1 MRLST
6 STNIYF
12 NRPRGEKGSLD
23 QCIRFCGQGGYKR
36 MDLNLVDY
44 TNFRF
49 PFVDSDWRRWIGGA
63 TETAALYGITFG
75 QAHAP
80 FYNFC
85 DPLAEGREE
94 LDALILRSIDC
105 AQLMGIPWV
114 AIHAGT
120 DFEAAEPRRSSLEKN
135 RAYFL
140 PILEIGRAH
149 V

>member
-63 TETAALYGITFG
+63 METAALYGITFG

-85 DPLAEGREE
+85 DPLAAKLG
-94 LDALILRSIDC
+94 LK
-105 AQLMGIPWV
+105 P
-114 AIHAGT
+114 
-120 DFEAAEPRRSSLEKN
+120 
-135 RAYFL
+135 
-140 PILEIGRAH
+140 
-149 V
+149 

>member
-63 TETAALYGITFG
+63 METAARPTPLFITS
-75 QAHAP
+75 A
-80 FYNFC
+80 
-85 DPLAEGREE
+85 
-94 LDALILRSIDC
+94 
-105 AQLMGIPWV
+105 IPWRR
-114 AIHAGT
+114 AGRNWT
-120 DFEAAEPRRSSLEKN
+120 P
-135 RAYFL
+135 
-140 PILEIGRAH
+140 
-149 V
+149 